1 MAYRANVLSSEA
13 AANGD
18 VHLDVII
25 QKEVIVDQ
33 ETTWA
38 TIPNGHRTMVLDGAA
53 VLAVTGGDGTLNQKR
68 AAIVE
73 IMRAE
78 ATRWGIGQSDQ
89 ANTELTG
96 LVPGGFPIA
105 VVL

>member
-18 VHLDVII
+18 VHLDVLI
-25 QKEVIVDQ
+25 QKDTLVDG
-33 ETTWA
+33 ETVWA
-38 TIPNGHRTMVLDGAA
+38 NIPNGHRTMVLDGAA
-53 VLAVTGGDGTLNQKR
+53 VLAITSGDGTLNQKR

-78 ATRWGIGQSDQ
+78 AAGWGIGQSDQ
-89 ANTELTG
+89 ANTELTKS
-96 LVPGGFPIA
+96 VPGGFPVA